1 MMDETVYANDDEK
14 MVAANRL
21 VWINVKY
28 LEDRG
33 YNPRR
38 GDRSGS
44 ALADFG
50 AIYQE
55 KVLFCGSRISKRF
68 WPGILK
74 YHLTFGGS
82 KP

>member
-44 ALADFG
+44 ALSDFG

-55 KVLFCGSRISKRF
+55 KVLLRQQDFEEVLARHLEISPYVRRE
-68 WPGILK
+68 
-74 YHLTFGGS
+74 
-82 KP
+82 